1 MERKRG
7 INEDTVKPKENG
19 QKKELQGAI
28 ETVPHYFRNYSE
40 TFVPLIIKF

>member
-28 ETVPHYFRNYSE
+28 ETVPHCFRNCSE
-40 TFVPLIIKF
+40 TFVLLIIKF